1 MNKAIF
7 LDRDGTI
14 NVDKGYVY
22 KYEDFE
28 YTEGAVEA
36 LKLFKENGYLLII
49 VTNQSG
55 IARGYYSEEQFLT
68 LHDKIN
74 DNLKEQGIVID
85 DVYYCPHL
93 EGCKCRKPQT
103 YLFRKAAID
112 YDIDWEQSY
121 AIGDRMRDLQICQ
134 EENVKGFLL
143 LGTGE
148 KLTDGVIGVSTLLE
162 AANIICGSINNNDNE
177 FV

>member
-1 MNKAIF
+1 MKKAIF

-14 NVDKGYVY
+14 NVDKGYLY

-28 YTEGAVEA
+28 YTEGALEA
-36 LKLFKENGYLLII
+36 LRLFKKKGYLLII

-55 IARGYYSEEQFLT
+55 IARGYYTEEQFME
-68 LHDKIN
+68 LHRKIN
-74 DNLKEQGIVID
+74 EELKKEGITID
-85 DVYYCPHL
+85 DVYFCPHL

-103 YLFRKAAID
+103 YLFREAAKK
-112 YDIDWEQSY
+112 YDIDWKQSY
-121 AIGDRMRDLQICQ
+121 AIGDRMRDLQICK

-148 KLTDGVIGVSTLLE
+148 TPEDGVIGVSTLLE
-162 AANIICGSINNNDNE
+162 AANIICGENE
-177 FV
+177 